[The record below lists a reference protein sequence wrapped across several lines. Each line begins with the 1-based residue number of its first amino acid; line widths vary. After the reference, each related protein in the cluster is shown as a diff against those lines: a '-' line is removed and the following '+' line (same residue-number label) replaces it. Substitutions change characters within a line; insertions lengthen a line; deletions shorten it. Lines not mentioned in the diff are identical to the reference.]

1 MRKPTPH
8 VVVSK
13 TGRITLPEPLR
24 AAHGWTAGTRLQPEQ
39 TPDGMALTKASPF
52 PPTRFE
58 DVFGCL
64 VWDGPPKTIEEMDAA
79 VLEQAKRQ
87 G

>member
-13 TGRITLPEPLR
+13 TGRITRPETAPPT
-24 AAHGWTAGTRLQPEQ
+24 HGWAVGTRLQPEE
-39 TPDGMALTKASPF
+39 TPDGAAPTEASPF

-64 VWDGPPKTIEEMDAA
+64 AWGGPPKTIDEMDAA
-79 VLEQAKRQ
+79 VLEMAKHQ
-87 G
+87 V